1 MSHEGKK
8 GELGNTMSFSYIGII
23 RTPHKTREGTPIQPP
38 GAKGIIGK
46 VEVDPGLTEGLK
58 DLDGFSHL
66 ILLYHFHLSEG
77 HELTVCPFLDKRPHG
92 VFSTRAPRRPT
103 PIGLSVVRLLSIEG
117 CTLTIEGVDMVDQTP
132 LLDIKPFVPAFDI
145 PDGEITTGW
154 LKQNSENAQKMKA
167 DKRFL

>member
-1 MSHEGKK
+1 MKEEKK

-38 GAKGIIGK
+38 GAKGIVGK
-46 VEVDPGLTEGLK
+46 IEVDSAFIEGLK

-92 VFSTRAPRRPT
+92 VFSTRAPRRPA

-117 CTLTIEGVDMVDQTP
+117 CTLTVEGVDMVDQTP
-132 LLDIKPFVPAFDI
+132 LLDIKPFVPDFDI
-145 PDGEITTGW
+145 PDGDITTGW